1 MYKKAAEP
9 TEYGT
14 GGTVTGWGFNR
25 NAKTLLLS
33 PTNNFKIKKGYNNN
47 KRKLHGF
54 KTVREKHLKN

>member
-33 PTNNFKIKKGYNNN
+33 PTNNFKIKRVITITKESYMVS
-47 KRKLHGF
+47 KL
-54 KTVREKHLKN
+54 